1 MFCEVAEKSE
11 CVMFC
16 GGEKVWF
23 SDCLLLSAQAAKEP
37 LMGGEARVEVSSVF
51 GELPSLGFEFEV
63 LGDERPV
70 EGRHPVGDVVEFVNL
85 GLIVVLM
92 RGKLDGGEVVDV
104 VVKRISAETGML
116 FWSCLSLARRLCSL

>member
-1 MFCEVAEKSE
+1 MFCEVAEKSG

-23 SDCLLLSAQAAKEP
+23 FDCLLSSAQAAKEP
-37 LMGGEARVEVSSVF
+37 LVGGEARVKVSSVF

-70 EGRHPVGDVVEFVNL
+70 EGRHPVVVSVNP
-85 GLIVVLM
+85 
-92 RGKLDGGEVVDV
+92 
-104 VVKRISAETGML
+104 A
-116 FWSCLSLARRLCSL
+116 